1 MEIIIR
7 NAVSSDSE
15 FIAWTVMTAIGA
27 ELDGLDRA
35 LPMCQA
41 EDTLYSWKNA
51 RIAVTEDGTVAG
63 CLISYPGEIYER
75 LRDRTWKRFLGNAEE
90 KIARQKFE
98 SETFPGEYY
107 LDSLAVKP
115 ECRRHGIARLLMRD
129 GIEKGCSLGFKRIT
143 LIAKSASPA
152 LLAYYGGMG
161 FVAENRM
168 TFFGEDYT
176 RMAWKDAKGGQ

>member
-98 SETFPGEYY
+98 SETFP
-107 LDSLAVKP
+107 
-115 ECRRHGIARLLMRD
+115 
-129 GIEKGCSLGFKRIT
+129 
-143 LIAKSASPA
+143 
-152 LLAYYGGMG
+152 
-161 FVAENRM
+161 
-168 TFFGEDYT
+168 
-176 RMAWKDAKGGQ
+176 